1 MIAPDGTILVG
12 VNERGIFAFSP
23 AGALLWQCPD
33 TGQPAIGPDG
43 SIYISESNKGK
54 IWRVMYK
61 GDRDKFGEDELAAME
76 KRKSR
81 DYIRTPIEGQDIRKD
96 GDTYSGRILYNTY
109 CAACHQ
115 RNGQGDN
122 NRFPP
127 LDASDWVTG
136 DENRL
141 IDVVLN
147 GMQGEIEVNGRS
159 YNGLMPQNG
168 HLDDF
173 AISSI
178 LTYIRKRFGDEA
190 APVTALKVGQVR
202 SATADKQN

>member
-1 MIAPDGTILVG
+1 
-12 VNERGIFAFSP
+12 
-23 AGALLWQCPD
+23 
-33 TGQPAIGPDG
+33 
-43 SIYISESNKGK
+43 
-54 IWRVMYK
+54 MYK
-61 GDRDKFGEDELAAME
+61 GDRTKFGEAELASME

-81 DYIRTPIEGQDIRKD
+81 DYIRTPIEGKDLRKE
-96 GDTYSGRILYNTY
+96 GDMLSGRILYNTY

-115 RNGQGDN
+115 RNGKGDN

-127 LDASDWVTG
+127 LDGTDWVTG
-136 DENRL
+136 DEDRL

-159 YNGLMPQNG
+159 YNGLMPQNK

-178 LTYIRKRFGDEA
+178 LTYIRKRFGNDA
-190 APVTALKVGQVR
+190 AAVTSMKVSQVR
-202 SATADKQN
+202 SETADKQ